1 MLEALQPLAPK
12 KTVNSQFLQ
21 DVLAGLSRQQ
31 KALPPK
37 YFYDNAGSRYF
48 DEICGLEEYYP
59 YRSEL
64 SLLPAVARDIAE
76 KLREDIQV
84 IEFGAG
90 ALKKI
95 QPLLHHIKSIRAFT
109 PIDIAGEFLKDCCDD
124 LSAHFPDL
132 VVEPVIADFCE
143 PVTIPQHNTWLKL
156 GFFPGSTIGNFSP
169 EEARQFLR
177 NAGLTLGARSYLL
190 VGVDLKKS
198 PSVLHRAYN
207 DTKNITA
214 QFNRNLLVRMNRELG
229 SDFDVNGFEHYAFY
243 NTHKGCIEMHLVSIQ
258 PQTVDIDGHRF
269 SFRRGESI
277 HTESSYKYNEDE
289 FRRLARDAGWN
300 ADRSWTSDNGY
311 FSLHLLKRF
320 E

>member
-1 MLEALQPLAPK
+1 MLEALQPLAAKAP
-12 KTVNSQFLQ
+12 VNSPFLQ
-21 DVLAGLSRQQ
+21 DALAGLSRPQ
-31 KALPPK
+31 KALSPK
-37 YFYDNAGSRYF
+37 YFYDNAGSRFF

-64 SLLPAVARDIAE
+64 SLLPSVARDIAA
-76 KLREDIQV
+76 KLRGDIQV

-109 PIDIAGEFLKDCCDD
+109 PIDIAGEFLQACCKD
-124 LSAHFPDL
+124 LSAHFPSL
-132 VVEPVIADFCE
+132 SVEPVIADFCE
-143 PVTIPQHNTWLKL
+143 PVTIPAHESWLKL

-177 NAGLTLGARSYLL
+177 NAGLTLGECSYLL
-190 VGVDLKKS
+190 VGVDIKKS

-207 DTKNITA
+207 DRKNITA
-214 QFNRNLLVRMNRELG
+214 RFNRNILVRMNRELG
-229 SDFDVNGFEHYAFY
+229 SNFDVQGFEHYAFY
-243 NTHKGCIEMHLVSIQ
+243 NTHKGCVEMHLVSIRSQ
-258 PQTVDIDGHRF
+258 DVDLAGHRF

-277 HTESSYKYNEDE
+277 HTENSYKYNEDE

-300 ADRSWTSDNGY
+300 ADRSWISDNGY